1 MDQQLLNAIFIGS
14 IYALFAVGYTLVFG
28 VLDILNLAHSA
39 VFMFGAAITYSLVVN
54 HGLAFWVAC
63 ILGIAASALMGLVI
77 EHVCLRPL
85 RRRRAPP
92 IAALITTIGLALI
105 IVAAIEQGKP
115 GSLFAWLWVDGA
127 NSVAF
132 PSTAVPNTTW
142 HVGDLTLQAS
152 KVVIIPI
159 SIALML
165 VLGYVIRYTQ
175 VGRGLRAVAE
185 NPRAARLMGLDVD
198 RMISL
203 TLVISSALGGLAG
216 ILFGAALSDI
226 SPYIG
231 RDSVEVRGLA
241 VIVLG
246 GMGSVAGAVVGGYLL
261 GLIEVLEEVTRSR
274 RASFLAVLK
283 KFGQQ
288 EGMLSFPMPGYTLAL
303 DFPVRDGLMAF
314 LDRLDGIVLRR
325 GGRVYLAKD
334 ARMRPEVFQAMYPK
348 LDTWRAI
355 KAAADPAKNQVPI
368 VYEGIRD
375 AHEH

>member
-1 MDQQLLNAIFIGS
+1 VDQQIVNAIFIGS

-39 VFMFGAAITYSLVVN
+39 VFMLGAAVTYSLVVN
-54 HGLAFWVAC
+54 HGQPFWIAC
-63 ILGIAASALMGLVI
+63 ILGVAASALMGLVI

-92 IAALITTIGLALI
+92 IAALISTIGLALI
-105 IVAAIEQGKP
+105 IVAAIEQGQS
-115 GSLFAWLWVDGA
+115 GSFFAWLWVDGA

-132 PSTAVPNTTW
+132 PAGTFPNPIW
-142 HVGDLTLQAS
+142 HVGDMTLEAS
-152 KVVIIPI
+152 KVAIIPI

-185 NPRAARLMGLDVD
+185 NPRAARLMGIDVD

-216 ILFGAALSDI
+216 ILFGVALGDI

-231 RDSVEVRGLA
+231 RDNVEIRGLA

-246 GMGSVAGAVVGGYLL
+246 GMGSIPGAVIGGYLL
-261 GLIEVLEEVTRSR
+261 GMIEVLALVVLGSNARGGV
-274 RASFLAVLK
+274 AFAALFL
-283 KFGQQ
+283 
-288 EGMLSFPMPGYTLAL
+288 ML
-303 DFPVRDGLMAF
+303 
-314 LDRLDGIVLRR
+314 VLRPQGLFGAQLR
-325 GGRVYLAKD
+325 ER
-334 ARMRPEVFQAMYPK
+334 
-348 LDTWRAI
+348 I
-355 KAAADPAKNQVPI
+355 
-368 VYEGIRD
+368 
-375 AHEH
+375 